1 MVLSEADLI
10 RSLLVQPIYLSNIT
24 QELIPD
30 DTNELLVVSGRKG
43 KSLEKNLNRIV
54 GTSDQMFAERA
65 RELKVKAVTRTKEA

>member
-10 RSLLVQPIYLSNIT
+10 RSLLVQPLYLNNIT

>member
-10 RSLLVQPIYLSNIT
+10 RSLLVQPIYLNNIT